1 VVIYGTFVTP
11 NETPVTPTFLIKAV
25 LPSKAPDKNGELPI
39 MIRITANRK
48 KYFKVTGYKVNPDF
62 FSESELISNK
72 VSNYQLKNGKVTDQL
87 RKIEKALLQH
97 EVLTP
102 EIIKQTLS
110 PGKQKEEKTAGIT
123 LEKLCTLVRREY
135 ANSLS
140 DLTLNGFTTC
150 VNKVIAY
157 NKADLPIS
165 AITPHF
171 LTKYEGYLNKEL
183 KQAPTTT
190 WSDLKELRSL
200 FNKGIKIK
208 AITEYPFSEYSVPK
222 YVQPKRNYLTS
233 DQVATIE
240 AYADDESKPAPLRKV
255 AAWFVFSCYSGLR
268 YSDLAAFD
276 NTWIKNEKLYF
287 SDYKEQTPHFV
298 PLYPKLRT
306 AIDRVRQFMPI
317 MENQPFNRF
326 LKEIMVLCRIDVTL
340 TVHIARHTFAVTYL
354 DNGGSKEVLQRLM
367 GHKKMST
374 TEIYGQISDKRI
386 EDEAKNVFGS

>member
-1 VVIYGTFVTP
+1 MTP
-11 NETPVTPTFLIKAV
+11 NTTPVTPTFLIKAV

-48 KYFKVTGYKVNPDF
+48 KYFKSTGYKVNPDL
-62 FSESELISNK
+62 FSETELMSNK
-72 VSNYQLKNGKVTDQL
+72 VPNHQLKNGKITDHI
-87 RKIEKALLQH
+87 RKIEKALLQFN
-97 EVLTP
+97 ELTP
-102 EIIKQTLS
+102 EDIKQTLS
-110 PGKQKEEKTAGIT
+110 PGKVKEDKTAGIT

-135 ANSLS
+135 ANNLS
-140 DLTLNGFTTC
+140 DLTLNGFVTC

-165 AITPHF
+165 DITPHF

-233 DQVATIE
+233 DQVISVE
-240 AYADDESKPAPLRKV
+240 AYADDESKPSPLRKA

-268 YSDLAAFD
+268 YSDLAAFND
-276 NTWIKNEKLYF
+276 SWVKNEKLYF
-287 SDYKEQTPHFV
+287 SDFKEKTPHFV
-298 PLYPKLRT
+298 PLYPKLKK
-306 AIDRVRQFMPI
+306 AIERVGAFMPI
-317 MENQPFNRF
+317 MDNQPFNRY
-326 LKEIMVLCRIDVTL
+326 LKEIMVICEIEVNL
-340 TVHIARHTFAVTYL
+340 TVHIGRHTFAVTYL

-374 TEIYGQISDKRI
+374 TEIYGQISDKRV
-386 EDEAKNVFGS
+386 EDEAKNVFGE